1 MKLLC
6 IDTAG
11 KACSVALLEDDNLI
25 SELYL
30 NNGFTHSVNLL
41 RLIDGCFSLS
51 GLEKKEIG
59 IVGIT
64 NGPGSFTG
72 LRIGMSTAKAFAQ
85 ATGARIET
93 VSTLDMLVRSAGANK
108 RICAIMDARQ
118 DRVYGT
124 YREDGKVIL
133 ENGIYGIEEMLE
145 KISLQTSEEVVF
157 TGDGCIRYAGLIEK
171 HDNFR
176 CLGRE
181 SVFGRASAIAPIA
194 LEQFSNGIS
203 FDAYDSRLDYYMPSQ
218 AERNRK

>member
-6 IDTAG
+6 MDTAG
-11 KACSVALLEDDNLI
+11 KACSVALLEDENLI

-41 RLIDGCFSLS
+41 KLIDGCFSLS
-51 GLEKKEIG
+51 GMEKEEIG

-64 NGPGSFTG
+64 SGPGSFTG

-93 VSTLDMLVRSAGANK
+93 VSTLDMLVRSAGTHK

-118 DRVYGT
+118 ERVYGT
-124 YREDGKVIL
+124 FREAGRVIL

-145 KISLQTSEEVVF
+145 KVSAHTGEEVVF
-157 TGDGCIRYAGLIEK
+157 TGDGCIRYADRIGENG
-171 HDNFR
+171 NFR

-181 SVFGRASAIAPIA
+181 AVFGRASAIAPLA
-194 LEQFSNGIS
+194 LEQYSNGIS
-203 FDAYDSRLDYYMPSQ
+203 FNAYDSKLDYYMPSQ